1 MRGIALLSLLAC
13 GLPVALVAQKRVP
26 PPTDSAASAADSL
39 ARPRDSTTTERLLAV
54 EGNVRAQMPTTPRV
68 SYGELGPAGS
78 RIVLTRDSI
87 EWAPARTVSDLLA
100 NYAPVFVWRGGWL
113 GRPELP
119 NMLAHGATSVAYV
132 VDGVP
137 FIPIGPD
144 SIAVNPATWA
154 LELIDRIEIERA
166 PAALRVYLFTR
177 QHDRVAP
184 RTSIG
189 VSTGDR
195 AHSKYTGTFEKRYAS
210 GVGLSIVGDFTGVNA
225 PNGGTGASDVTTA
238 WLQLSWRRNA
248 RFGAEVQYL
257 AQAVNRDVLL
267 GAGGTALDTLDP
279 GLTGT
284 RSDVKA
290 RVAWR
295 KRDDGLGFRADLI
308 AARTAWRSDSLDA
321 TIGQFGVIGGYRR
334 PTWSAD
340 VQAIHRTEWTPLD
353 GRLALAWSPSRLFT
367 GAVEGVYQRHSE
379 DRTAQYAT
387 ARVGV
392 DIGRFPAVPLLGLR
406 LPGHWRIGG
415 TVRHGTVVQAP
426 SIVSDT
432 GQSVTDY
439 ELLAAVEGRTLG
451 VEARWSSLDV
461 WQALPYRQFQAI
473 PGFEPQPRTQWA
485 QVGARLAANSWL
497 SLASHYEHP
506 LGGFLP
512 DGVPPNHAWSTLT
525 VNSRFL
531 RNFPSGIF
539 RLKVQ
544 GILETWSPGV
554 IGRNAEGEPIAQPGL
569 TFLRT
574 NIQFKIGPFTAYWD
588 RVNFQA
594 VRKGQVP
601 GYPILSLGSSYGIR
615 WSYAN

>member
-1 MRGIALLSLLAC
+1 MALLVM
-13 GLPVALVAQKRVP
+13 GLPVALRGQDRVP
-26 PPTDSAASAADSL
+26 PPADSVAARADSL
-39 ARPRDSTTTERLLAV
+39 AQVHDSTTTERLLAV
-54 EGNVRAQMPTTPRV
+54 EGSVLEQLPTVSRVRF
-68 SYGELGPAGS
+68 GELGPAGT
-78 RIVLTRDSI
+78 RVVLTRDSI

-113 GRPELP
+113 GRPALP
-119 NMLAHGATSVAYV
+119 NMLAHGATSVTYV
-132 VDGVP
+132 VDGIP
-137 FIPIGPD
+137 FIPIGAD
-144 SIAVNPATWA
+144 SVTITPSSWP
-154 LELIDRIEIERA
+154 LELFDRIEIVRG
-166 PAALRVYLFTR
+166 PAGLRVLLFTR

-195 AHSKYTGTFEKRYAS
+195 AHSKYTGTFQKRYAS
-210 GVGLSIVGDFTGVNA
+210 GIGLSLLGDFTGVSA
-225 PNGGTGASDVTTA
+225 PNGGTGAADATNA
-238 WLQLSWRRNA
+238 WLQLSWQRTP
-248 RFGAEVQYL
+248 RFGASVQYL
-257 AQAVNRDVLL
+257 VQAVERDALR
-267 GAGGTALDTLDP
+267 GTGDATADTLDP

-284 RSDVKA
+284 RSDLQA

-295 KRDDGLGFRADLI
+295 RQDDGLGLSADLI
-308 AARTAWRSDSLDA
+308 ASRTAWRSDSLDA
-321 TIGQFGVIGGYRR
+321 TIGQVGIVGGYRR

-353 GRLALAWSPSRLFT
+353 SRLALAWSPSRLIT
-367 GAVEGVYQRHSE
+367 GSVSGVYQQHSE
-379 DRTAQYAT
+379 DRTARYAT
-387 ARVGV
+387 ARLGV
-392 DIGRFPAVPLLGLR
+392 NIGRFPAVPLLGLR
-406 LPGHWRIGG
+406 LPGRWRFGG
-415 TVRHGTVVQAP
+415 TVRHGIVVQAP
-426 SIVSDT
+426 SIVTDT

-451 VEARWSSLDV
+451 VEARWSSLDA
-461 WQALPYRQFQAI
+461 WRPLPYRQFHAV
-473 PGFEPQPRTQWA
+473 PGFAPQPRTEWV
-485 QVGARLAANSWL
+485 QVGARLALNSWL

-512 DGVPPNHAWSTLT
+512 DGVPPNHAWTTLT

-554 IGRNAEGEPIAQPGL
+554 IGRDIEGEPIGQPGL

-588 RVNFQA
+588 RANFQA

-615 WSYAN
+615 WSFDN

>member
-1 MRGIALLSLLAC
+1 MRGVALLVLVAC
-13 GLPVALVAQKRVP
+13 GLPAALRAQDPVP
-26 PPTDSAASAADSL
+26 PPRDSAASAADSL
-39 ARPRDSTTTERLLAV
+39 AQPRDSTTTERLLAV
-54 EGNVRAQMPTTPRV
+54 EGNVRTQLRTTPRV
-68 SYGELGPAGS
+68 SFGELGPAGS

-100 NYAPVFVWRGGWL
+100 NHAPVFLWRGGWL

-119 NMLAHGATSVAYV
+119 NMLARGATSVAYLI
-132 VDGVP
+132 DGVP

-144 SIAVNPATWA
+144 SVAVNPATWA
-154 LELIDRIEIERA
+154 LELFDRIEIERA
-166 PAALRVYLFTR
+166 PAELRVFLFTR

-210 GVGLSIVGDFTGVNA
+210 GFGLSIVGDFTGVNA
-225 PNGGTGASDVTTA
+225 PTGGSGAADVTNA

-248 RFGAEVQYL
+248 RFGADVQYL
-257 AQAVNRDVLL
+257 VQAVDRGALL
-267 GAGGTALDTLDP
+267 GAGEAAADTLDP

-295 KRDDGLGFRADLI
+295 GQDDGLGFRADLI
-308 AARTAWRSDSLDA
+308 LARTAWRSDSLDA

-340 VQAIHRTEWTPLD
+340 LQAIHRTEWTPLD
-353 GRLALAWSPSRLFT
+353 SRVALAWSPSRLFT
-367 GAVEGVYQRHSE
+367 GSIEGVYQQHSE
-379 DRTAQYAT
+379 NRTAQYAT

-392 DIGRFPAVPLLGLR
+392 DVGRFPAVPLLGLR
-406 LPGHWRIGG
+406 LPGQLRVGG
-415 TVRHGTVVQAP
+415 MVRHGMVVQAP

-432 GQSVTDY
+432 GQSITDY

-451 VEARWSSLDV
+451 VEVRWSSLDA
-461 WQALPYRQFQAI
+461 WQALPYRQFQAV
-473 PGFEPQPRTQWA
+473 PGFIPQPRTEWV
-485 QVGARLAANSWL
+485 QVAARLAANSWL

-512 DGVPPNHAWSTLT
+512 DGVPPNHAWTTLT

-554 IGRNAEGEPIAQPGL
+554 IGRNSDGEPIAQPGL
-569 TFLRT
+569 TFLRS
-574 NIQFKIGPFTAYWD
+574 NVQFKIGPFTAYWD

-601 GYPILSLGSSYGIR
+601 GYPIMSLGSSYGIR
-615 WSYAN
+615 WSYDN

>member
-1 MRGIALLSLLAC
+1 MRRVGLLALLAC
-13 GLPVALVAQKRVP
+13 GLPVALRAQDRVP
-26 PPTDSAASAADSL
+26 PPKDSVASATDSL
-39 ARPRDSTTTERLLAV
+39 ARPRDSTATERLLAV
-54 EGNVRAQMPTTPRV
+54 EGTVHEQLVTTPRV
-68 SYGELGPAGS
+68 SFGELGPAGS
-78 RIVLTRDSI
+78 RIILTRDSI
-87 EWAPARTVSDLLA
+87 EWAPARTVADLLA

-119 NMLAHGATSVAYV
+119 NMLAHGATSVRYLI
-132 VDGVP
+132 DGAP

-144 SIAVNPATWA
+144 SISVNPATWP
-154 LELIDRIEIERA
+154 LELFDRIEIERS
-166 PAALRVYLFTR
+166 PAELRVSLFTR
-177 QHDRVAP
+177 QHDRMAP

-195 AHSKYTGTFEKRYAS
+195 AHSKYTGTFEKRYSS
-210 GVGLSIVGDFTGVNA
+210 GLGLSLVGDFTGVNA

-238 WLQLSWRRNA
+238 WLQLSWRRTP
-248 RFGAEVQYL
+248 RLGAEVQYL
-257 AQAVNRDVLL
+257 VQAVDRGALL
-267 GAGGTALDTLDP
+267 GAGAAAADTLDP

-284 RSDVKA
+284 RSDVQA

-295 KRDDGLGFRADLI
+295 KQDDGLGFRADLI
-308 AARTAWRSDSLDA
+308 AARTAWRSDSLDE

-353 GRLALAWSPSRLFT
+353 GRLALAWSPSRLLT
-367 GAVEGVYQRHSE
+367 GSVEGVYQQHSE
-379 DRTAQYAT
+379 DRSAQYAT

-392 DIGRFPAVPLLGLR
+392 DIGRLPAVPLLGLR
-406 LPGHWRIGG
+406 LPGRWRVGG

-426 SIVSDT
+426 SLVSDT
-432 GQSVTDY
+432 GQSVTNY

-461 WQALPYRQFQAI
+461 WQPLPFRQFRAV
-473 PGFEPQPRTQWA
+473 PGFVPQPRTEWA
-485 QVGARLAANSWL
+485 QVSARLAANSWL

-512 DGVPPNHAWSTLT
+512 DGVPPNHAWTTLT

-554 IGRNAEGEPIAQPGL
+554 IGRNIEGDPIAQPGL
-569 TFLRT
+569 TFLRS
-574 NIQFKIGPFTAYWD
+574 NVQFKIGPFTAYWD

-601 GYPILSLGSSYGIR
+601 GFPVLSLGSSYGIR
-615 WSYAN
+615 WSYDN